1 MNVILRNLVQYIC
14 IYKFLKYDHLKGIR
28 QNIKLKYVIKTA
40 NKIKYI
46 GFIAPPKYYI
56 TKNNTLLR
64 LRNINLF
71 K

>member
-1 MNVILRNLVQYIC
+1 MKVVLHNLVQYIC
-14 IYKFLKYDHLKGIR
+14 IYKFLKYDHLKGLE
-28 QNIKLKYVIKTA
+28 QNIVLKYIIKIA

-46 GFIAPPKYYI
+46 DFIAPPKYCI
-56 TKNNTLLR
+56 TKNSTLLG